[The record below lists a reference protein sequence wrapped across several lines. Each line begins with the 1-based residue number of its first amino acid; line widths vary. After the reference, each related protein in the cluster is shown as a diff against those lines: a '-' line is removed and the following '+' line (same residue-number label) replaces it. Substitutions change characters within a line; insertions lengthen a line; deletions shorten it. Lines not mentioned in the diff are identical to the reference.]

1 MNTSIRATF
10 CFLLAAAALA
20 GCQAAEPQA
29 GFKSIFNG
37 KDLAGWDGNPVLWS
51 VKEGAITGATT
62 AEAPI
67 KANTFLIWTNGSPG
81 DFELR
86 LKYRIMGNNPGNQAN
101 SGIQYRSKVLDPSQW
116 IAGGY
121 QADIEA
127 GTNYTGIL
135 YEERMTRGIMALRGE
150 KVLWTADNKK
160 QVTGKLST
168 AEEVQSV
175 IKPGDWNDYRI
186 VAKGNVLQ
194 HFINGKPSV
203 EVVDETKDKAATSGI
218 IGLQLHVGPPMTVQF
233 KDIQLRELK

>member
-1 MNTSIRATF
+1 MKTPIHFTLYS
-10 CFLLAAAALA
+10 LLAATFVAF
-20 GCQAAEPQA
+20 CQAAEPQA
-29 GFKSIFNG
+29 GFKSIFDG
-37 KDLAGWDGNPVLWS
+37 KDLTGWDGNPALWS
-51 VKEGAITGATT
+51 VKDGAITGATT

-67 KANTFLIWTNGSPG
+67 KVNTFLIWTNGSPG

-86 LKYRIMGNNPGNQAN
+86 LKYRIVGNNPGNQAN
-101 SGIQYRSKVLDPSQW
+101 SGIQYRSKVIDQSQW

-127 GTNYTGIL
+127 GNNYTGIL
-135 YEERMTRGIMALRGE
+135 YEERMSRGIMALRGE
-150 KVLWTADNKK
+150 KVLWTADGKK
-160 QVTGKLST
+160 QVTGKLGT
-168 AEEVQSV
+168 AEEVQAV
-175 IKPGDWNDYRI
+175 IKSGDWNDYRI

-194 HFINGKPSV
+194 HFINGKQSL

>member
-1 MNTSIRATF
+1 MKTNIRLTLYS
-10 CFLLAAAALA
+10 LLAAVSVA
-20 GCQAAEPQA
+20 GCQAAESEV
-29 GFKSIFNG
+29 GFTSIFNG
-37 KDLAGWDGNPVLWS
+37 KDLTGWDGNPALWS
-51 VKEGAITGATT
+51 VKDGAITGTT
-62 AEAPI
+62 KAEAPI

-86 LKYRIMGNNPGNQAN
+86 LKYKIVGNNPGNQAN
-101 SGIQYRSKVLDPSQW
+101 SGIQYRSKVIDQSQW

-127 GTNYTGIL
+127 GNNHTGIL

-150 KVLWTADNKK
+150 KVLWTGDSKK

-168 AEEVQSV
+168 AEEVQAV
-175 IKPGDWNDYRI
+175 IKPGDWNEYRV

-194 HFINGKPSV
+194 HFINGKQSV
-203 EVVDETKDKAATSGI
+203 EVVDETKEKAATSGI

-233 KDIQLRELK
+233 KDIRLRELK